1 MILKTEPLHPTFGVI
16 VDNINL
22 DDVTKENLYPEIRN
36 LFEKHSA
43 VLFTDQIFSEE
54 THIRFAKLFGT
65 LENREEI
72 ATNSKVKF
80 ELPKVSNQSN
90 EGSVYG
96 EFDMETLDLKGN
108 MLWHTDSTFL
118 PVPALANIIAAKV
131 IPSSGGQTE
140 LVSTRAAL
148 KDLPKILYKK
158 IHNKKLWHSLSHS
171 RKKIHPDLA
180 KKQHIARW
188 VPQKW
193 NSILKNPIT
202 GENSIYVAS
211 HAFKIEGATE
221 PESEKII
228 DDIIEF
234 CTQEQYVYSHSWTVG
249 DVLIWDERAILHR
262 GRPWP
267 YSEPRTLASICVSLS
282 DIDVLT
288 LM

>member
-1 MILKTEPLHPTFGVI
+1 MNLKTQPLHPTFGVI

-22 DDVTKENLYPEIRN
+22 DYVTKKKLYPEIRN

-43 VLFTDQIFSEE
+43 VLFTNQTFSEE
-54 THIRFAKLFGT
+54 THIRFAKFFGS
-65 LENREEI
+65 LENREEM
-72 ATNSKVKF
+72 ATNSEVEF
-80 ELPKVSNQSN
+80 ELPKVSNQTD

-140 LVSTRAAL
+140 LVSTRACL
-148 KDLPKILYKK
+148 KSLPKNLYKK

-180 KKQHIARW
+180 KKGHIARW
-188 VPQKW
+188 APQKW
-193 NSILKNPIT
+193 NSILRNPIT

-211 HAFKIEGATE
+211 HAFKIEGITE
-221 PESEKII
+221 LDSEKVISE
-228 DDIIEF
+228 IIEF
-234 CTQEQYVYSHSWTVG
+234 CTQEKYVYSHIWTVG

-282 DIDVLT
+282 DKDILA